1 MDENTVRP
9 LPQAGQRI
17 SAEHTQ
23 DSSGQSPHVIVALE
37 ATATDLRE
45 RAKAAEAQANRA
57 EAEAENYRLVADL
70 RAETGRETGR
80 QRSGGTPKL
89 RKQDMVNSRRAGGGR
104 QAG

>member
-70 RAETGRETGR
+70 RAGNGPRNGPTTIGRH
-80 QRSGGTPKL
+80 S
-89 RKQDMVNSRRAGGGR
+89 
-104 QAG
+104 